1 LSYASSEDFLLKNVC
16 ESIQSRVT
24 IVNRRLGLQ
33 SSSKLSVYR
42 LRKHYKEKGIKWK
55 VTRESNTS
63 INKYTPEEQLVK
75 LKTLQQALL
84 AAQSLDAIIY
94 QIDESIFDAR

>member
-1 LSYASSEDFLLKNVC
+1 LCKPIKNFRFGDGKRNEALAYASTDEFLTKNVC

-42 LRKHYKEKGIKWK
+42 LRKYYRETGIKWK

-63 INKYTPEEQLVK
+63 INKYSPEEQLGK
-75 LKTLQQALL
+75 LKALQQALL
-84 AAQSLDAIIY
+84 
-94 QIDESIFDAR
+94 